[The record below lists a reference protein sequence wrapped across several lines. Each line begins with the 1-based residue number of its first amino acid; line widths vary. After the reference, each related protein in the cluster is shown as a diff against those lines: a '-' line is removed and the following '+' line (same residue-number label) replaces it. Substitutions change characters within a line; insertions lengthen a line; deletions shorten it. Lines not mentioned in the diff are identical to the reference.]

1 LHTVAAEKNAR
12 EELAARPAEKKKLK
26 NARTRPQ
33 EPRKRWNAKHLV
45 LCGRPQKKKRK
56 KTTMICT

>member
-1 LHTVAAEKNAR
+1 MPEKNWLLVLQR
-12 EELAARPAEKKKLK
+12 KKKLK